1 MVQNQS
7 EIGFGS
13 ELQEALDFLRLLFPH
28 IIYIHAQTTLQH
40 QSCLSYGIAPML
52 IHCPPTSQADTQE
65 AQQHPTR
72 PPGKEDKIKLV
83 FTSCIPEAVGT
94 FKPLLWG
101 WWEAERSGEEEG
113 SGSTCPGKGAS
124 ISANFW
130 SVGTGGWVSIIK
142 AFLFPAVA
150 LLSPE
155 SQDCHYVSGDI
166 LRLGGQDAGR
176 RYPPRD
182 PLVLLWAPHCP
193 LLAVPAVGRMLGA

>member
-1 MVQNQS
+1 MERRVQ
-7 EIGFGS
+7 GATGP
-13 ELQEALDFLRLLFPH
+13 R
-28 IIYIHAQTTLQH
+28 
-40 QSCLSYGIAPML
+40 
-52 IHCPPTSQADTQE
+52 
-65 AQQHPTR
+65 
-72 PPGKEDKIKLV
+72 KE
-83 FTSCIPEAVGT
+83 
-94 FKPLLWG
+94 
-101 WWEAERSGEEEG
+101 
-113 SGSTCPGKGAS
+113 AS

-130 SVGTGGWVSIIK
+130 SVGAGGGVSMIK

-193 LLAVPAVGRMLGA
+193 LLAVPAVGRILGA